1 MAPLQKGRS
10 VCDCVEL
17 VFGWRAR
24 ENAGWAL
31 TKHGY
36 EEESY
41 EEEGGEKEFGR
52 RTGLL
57 ARFQACS
64 GDEGW
69 SQGEL

>member
-10 VCDCVEL
+10 VCDCVEI
-17 VFGWRAR
+17 VFDRCVR
-24 ENAGWAL
+24 ENAEWAL
-31 TKHGY
+31 TEHGY
-36 EEESY
+36 EEE
-41 EEEGGEKEFGR
+41 GGKEEFGR